1 MANALI
7 FSAVAIAFQTSVSR
21 PLKSLTSWPSR
32 HKNYSVSLAM
42 TTIESASEIHS
53 NADSSELDTS
63 TSDMSVNRDQLPEDS
78 PVFFLEEAR
87 QAFRDRLPPFVVK
100 KRSQVRR
107 KCVIPTVNGTR
118 PTYPTTIEVV
128 PRQWD
133 KNHVYWT
140 IDLNHKRYIVT
151 ALSGGKLGG
160 AKWVAWAGLEN
171 GFNEEPLA
179 LSQLASTHPPPSTS
193 TADSL
198 LSESALLPNN
208 NPSKV
213 TFQADKRRR
222 HTSTTV
228 SSRPSDQENN
238 DPLIT
243 NAGLLTKNALSKG
256 KKPTR
261 HSELPARTSHNLSQG
276 REETSKRRKLDISPR
291 EIRRLQAILPPS
303 FREPNRRTSRAQIP
317 APQTQST
324 VTAVQLPAS
333 TSTGL
338 FSNLFNQDP
347 PNLIS
352 QSSQLSGSDHATPR
366 PLNEPIVGNQDKL
379 NRTTLIVR
387 VAPSTEYTP
396 LKLNECS
403 SMSIFFSKAIG
414 VWNLAEQDVAKIKV
428 VFKWKHVDDPM
439 RVMVMSHDQAC
450 FAYMLE
456 EVEDAPVWSDEKGK
470 CLLDVE
476 IVMKHSTNS

>member
-1 MANALI
+1 
-7 FSAVAIAFQTSVSR
+7 
-21 PLKSLTSWPSR
+21 
-32 HKNYSVSLAM
+32 M

-198 LSESALLPNN
+198 LSESALL
-208 NPSKV
+208 
-213 TFQADKRRR
+213 RI
-222 HTSTTV
+222 
-228 SSRPSDQENN
+228 
-238 DPLIT
+238 IT
-243 NAGLLTKNALSKG
+243 Y
-256 KKPTR
+256 
-261 HSELPARTSHNLSQG
+261 
-276 REETSKRRKLDISPR
+276 RK
-291 EIRRLQAILPPS
+291 
-303 FREPNRRTSRAQIP
+303 
-317 APQTQST
+317 
-324 VTAVQLPAS
+324 
-333 TSTGL
+333 
-338 FSNLFNQDP
+338 
-347 PNLIS
+347 
-352 QSSQLSGSDHATPR
+352 
-366 PLNEPIVGNQDKL
+366 
-379 NRTTLIVR
+379 
-387 VAPSTEYTP
+387 
-396 LKLNECS
+396 
-403 SMSIFFSKAIG
+403 
-414 VWNLAEQDVAKIKV
+414 
-428 VFKWKHVDDPM
+428 
-439 RVMVMSHDQAC
+439 
-450 FAYMLE
+450 
-456 EVEDAPVWSDEKGK
+456 
-470 CLLDVE
+470 
-476 IVMKHSTNS
+476 